1 MKTIY
6 NVPFMVLH
14 SLTLFL
20 RKGAWVRVGLV
31 LLIMLAGS
39 ITMLGQ
45 RTISSGQVVNASS
58 IQDWESIII
67 NAGGTLNMDISRTYP
82 SLTSSGTGTSTITGN
97 GNITLENNIIINA
110 GNTLSVNTTLAAL
123 NLNTSNLINN
133 QTARIGGTG
142 SVTLSTAINI
152 NGTNGSSITLEILD
166 GINITTSAINGG
178 SGNNSTTYNLIVNGS
193 LTVTGAIET
202 GSTGVENLSCGPN
215 SIVRYSSS
223 ANQAVYATTY
233 NNLTLSGSGSKTTTG
248 VTVNGILSREGTASL
263 SAAPTYGANA
273 TLQYNTSAA
282 TTAGVEWPATF
293 TASGGVIIGGTGA
306 ITLNAAKVLDTND
319 PLVINAG
326 ATLITSNFQLTLGG
340 NFTNNGTF
348 TAGSSNIVIAGTM
361 ASQSISGFV
370 TTGTVSMTKTGG
382 TATFLGNVNGG
393 ALTINGSGGTLNL
406 GTSLTHTFTGAWT
419 RTNGTLHGGSSVL
432 RLAGAVSGTG
442 GTFTAGTGT
451 VVFNGASQSVPA
463 LTYHN
468 LTLSGTNA
476 KTASG
481 TWTISGNFNI
491 NSGVSAGLGSFTHS
505 AGTLTLGSNGTAS
518 GSWGST
524 SSAATY
530 KNNTFFGANT
540 GIVNVSTATWS
551 TPTVTV
557 APIATYTYNRTAQGP
572 NANETTN
579 TGTGSN
585 YTFSYA
591 GVTPTSYTASATR
604 PTNAGNYTVTATVA
618 ASADGFWS
626 SASSVATA
634 FTIGAKALTAS
645 LTGTVSKEY
654 DGTNAATLAPAN
666 FSIPGVELNDDVTI
680 SNTTGTYNDNNVGA
694 NKTVTV
700 ATPTLGGADA
710 GNYVVSGTVSGNIG
724 TITARPLSITANDAS
739 KCAGTELSLGSNA
752 FTSNGLVTGDAIT
765 SVTLSSTGAAAAAA
779 GGTHPIVPAA
789 AVGTG
794 LSNYTITYNNGT
806 LTVRSLS
813 ATVPTIPAITYGIP
827 QATAGSFTLTGA
839 GVAANVTVGGVANS
853 PFEFAS
859 SQNGSYL
866 SSLTL
871 SPSNGSIN
879 QELWVRLRPTSLNA
893 GSYTESISL
902 SAGGACSSS
911 VQLSGTVQPRP
922 LTVFVNPSG
931 TTKNFDGTAT
941 APLSLVA
948 FSGTALQ
955 GDAITYTAAAA
966 NFDNANVGTDKSITV
981 TGISISGAAAA
992 NYTLTNTSGTT
1003 TGTIV
1008 PLAVTIT
1015 PNPNQSKKW
1024 NTSDPAFTFTNS
1036 PAFIGSD
1043 GTTGALARQAGEA
1056 VGSYPFTLGTLSASS
1071 NYTLTLAAG
1080 NFQILALTEDD
1091 AELVSSGQSDDM
1103 TSPAAWQW
1111 FDGVTTRPATKAPN
1125 LNSANV
1131 TIKNGHIIRQ
1141 KNDFKVSNGK
1151 KFKLEP
1157 NARYIVEAGK
1167 KFEID
1172 GEADFNDQ
1180 EVILESNAS
1189 GTAWIPE
1196 IKGQLIKAT
1205 KVTVERFVPRAQTG
1219 GRWRFIALPLNG
1231 VTSIRAALAGNRPAL
1246 TTATAAATEPVG
1258 NGVLLRGHNMRQAD
1272 GKFDFWSDAVG
1283 RFSNIR
1289 YYTRTATGGSWSS
1302 ENNTPDV
1309 SLPPNQ
1315 QGYMVFFWG
1324 DRTTTAFSDASLSAT
1339 TFRPTGTLKQ
1349 GNQTVPIN
1357 QKYVV
1362 VGNPYAAPLDLD
1374 RMYNNTGNSSLIE
1387 RNFWIWDATLGTQ
1400 GGYRNILWT
1409 GSSYV
1414 VTPTPQQPVQD
1425 YLTIQSGQAFF
1436 VVQNGTATGNLLIR
1450 ENNKASQQ
1458 ANVGVFRVSNESEV
1472 ATRSQSQDMGNM
1484 YVTLH
1489 QSTGTA
1495 LQQTLDGALVLFGKQ
1510 FSNEVNESV
1519 DVTKVNNFTENISV
1533 LRSNKYMTVEGRPFP
1548 VAGDTVAIPL
1558 WSMARRTYALEFNTA
1573 ALSGRNLTAQLVDR
1587 YTGTVQPIQLD
1598 GAKTLY
1604 HFTVNADAAS
1614 SSLNRFRI
1622 VFGVNSALP
1631 VEFIEVKAQARNNN
1645 VQVAWKTGY
1654 ESDIDRFEV
1663 ERSADGQIFSK
1674 VGSVAPQNAM
1684 NGAAYTFTD
1693 MQLPGA
1699 QLFYRIRSVDRDG
1712 SFKLSSVVRVNIEQ
1726 SGRGVQVYPTVVTNR
1741 TVNISLSNM
1750 QAGEYDVL
1758 LLNNSGQALVRSRLV
1773 YAGGSSAQSINLGSS
1788 NLPAGIYQLVVRNES
1803 DYQESF
1809 RLLIQ

>member
-14 SLTLFL
+14 SLTQLL
-20 RKGAWVRVGLV
+20 RKGAWVRVGLLLLMLNGGV
-31 LLIMLAGS
+31 LF
-39 ITMLGQ
+39 GQ
-45 RTISSGQVVNASS
+45 AVNVANSNGNWNNSS
-58 IQDWESIII
+58 IWSQNRVPIATDLVQIPGGVTVTVNI
-67 NAGGTLNMDISRTYP
+67 NNAVCSTLVIWN
-82 SLTSSGTGTSTITGN
+82 GTGGN
-97 GNITLENNIIINA
+97 NA
-110 GNTLSVNTTLAAL
+110 ATLSFAAASNQL
-123 NLNTSNLINN
+123 TVSTSISVGTSNRTGVINM
-133 QTARIGGTG
+133 ASGGILRIGG
-142 SVTLSTAINI
+142 
-152 NGTNGSSITLEILD
+152 
-166 GINITTSAINGG
+166 
-178 SGNNSTTYNLIVNGS
+178 
-193 LTVTGAIET
+193 
-202 GSTGVENLSCGPN
+202 
-215 SIVRYSSS
+215 
-223 ANQAVYATTY
+223 
-233 NNLTLSGSGSKTTTG
+233 NLTL
-248 VTVNGILSREGTASL
+248 
-263 SAAPTYGANA
+263 
-273 TLQYNTSAA
+273 NT
-282 TTAGVEWPATF
+282 
-293 TASGGVIIGGTGA
+293 
-306 ITLNAAKVLDTND
+306 
-319 PLVINAG
+319 
-326 ATLITSNFQLTLGG
+326 
-340 NFTNNGTF
+340 
-348 TAGSSNIVIAGTM
+348 
-361 ASQSISGFV
+361 
-370 TTGTVSMTKTGG
+370 
-382 TATFLGNVNGG
+382 
-393 ALTINGSGGTLNL
+393 
-406 GTSLTHTFTGAWT
+406 
-419 RTNGTLHGGSSVL
+419 
-432 RLAGAVSGTG
+432 
-442 GTFTAGTGT
+442 
-451 VVFNGASQSVPA
+451 
-463 LTYHN
+463 
-468 LTLSGTNA
+468 
-476 KTASG
+476 
-481 TWTISGNFNI
+481 
-491 NSGVSAGLGSFTHS
+491 LGSFTASNIGTVEFFGANAQTIPAISYNNLIFSGTGAKTLAGTIQVAGNLSVANGTTINLGTGTTPNHT
-505 AGTLTLGSNGTAS
+505 AGTLTLNGQGTANS
-518 GSWGST
+518 SWGAS
-524 SSAATY
+524 
-530 KNNTFFGANT
+530 N
-540 GIVNVSTATWS
+540 STATFKNS
-551 TPTVTV
+551 QFASSQRIITVNTDTRATPVVTIT
-557 APIATYTYNRTAQGP
+557 AAGPFTYDRTAQGP
-572 NANETTN
+572 IAATN
-579 TGTGSN
+579 TGTGNS
-585 YTFSYA
+585 YTFSYV
-591 GVTPTSYTASATR
+591 GVAPTSYSASATR
-604 PTNAGNYTVTATVA
+604 PTNAGSYRVTATVA
-618 ASADGFWS
+618 ASTDGFW
-626 SASSVATA
+626 AAANATQ
-634 FTIGAKALTAS
+634 
-645 LTGTVSKEY
+645 
-654 DGTNAATLAPAN
+654 D
-666 FSIPGVELNDDVTI
+666 FSITARPLTI
-680 SNTTGTYNDNNVGA
+680 TGLTGA
-694 NKTVTV
+694 NKVYDGNTT
-700 ATPTLGGADA
+700 ATATGTAALNGVVNPDAVSITGTPVYTFASANVGTGIGISTSGFGISGAAAANYTLTQPALNA
-710 GNYVVSGTVSGNIG
+710 N
-724 TITARPLSITANDAS
+724 ITARPLSITANDAS

-911 VQLSGTVQPRP
+911 VQLNGTVQPRP

-1071 NYTLTLAAG
+1071 NYTLTLAAA

-1663 ERSADGQIFSK
+1663 ERSADGQSFSK

-1773 YAGGSSAQSINLGSS
+1773 YAGGSSAQSINLGNS